1 MNKDERHELMREVT
15 KKLIEEGKLIEAGF
29 VALKMIAMDKQA
41 SAAQISDMRIAFFAG
56 VHHVFSSIMTTLD
69 EGAEP
74 TEADLKHVKMIHEE
88 LDKFVKQFKRTHVHL
103 TGKGPFQ

>member
-1 MNKDERHELMREVT
+1 MDKNELVREVT

-29 VALKMIAMDKQA
+29 VSLKMIALDKNA
-41 SAAQISDMRIAFFAG
+41 SPAQISDMRTAFFAG
-56 VHHVFSSIMTTLD
+56 AHHVFSSIMTTLD

-74 TEADLKHVKMIHEE
+74 TAADLKHVEMIHKE